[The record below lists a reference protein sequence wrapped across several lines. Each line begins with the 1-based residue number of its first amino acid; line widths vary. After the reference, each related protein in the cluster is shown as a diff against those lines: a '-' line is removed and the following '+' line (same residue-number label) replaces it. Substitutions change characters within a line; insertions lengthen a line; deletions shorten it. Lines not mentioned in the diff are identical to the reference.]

1 MTGSLPTAAV
11 LLGLLAVVPTLLQ
24 QRDTAM
30 LLANRKPPAPPYG
43 TIRTISLEHDAM
55 ARVAAMKDGG
65 QGQFSHSFDMYY
77 EAQLDGCDP
86 TAGKNF
92 VMISG
97 TNGASWQYWDII
109 SHFRKRGYCTL
120 NFDHRSHGRSEDA
133 PGELTAELLAED
145 AAAIIRHVFGKQ
157 PVHVLGWS
165 LGGAVG
171 YYLGIEHPDII
182 TSLTVSGMASCF
194 GRTISGGSC
203 DMSFDWLKWF
213 FSRDLIL
220 RLLGTQ
226 LQGVAAVTAIKM
238 HDNDANMRYFRQ
250 LSTGTMT
257 RTPVTWGRWNKT
269 YYHEE
274 IQRITAPVLLLAGGH
289 EHLIGFDKATLEEDA
304 RRIPR
309 AEPPQIFE
317 GFSHFLWLEEVEGVS
332 GLELGVRAMDAF
344 HAKIAA

>member
-1 MTGSLPTAAV
+1 MT
-11 LLGLLAVVPTLLQ
+11 
-24 QRDTAM
+24 
-30 LLANRKPPAPPYG
+30 
-43 TIRTISLEHDAM
+43 
-55 ARVAAMKDGG
+55 RVAAMQAGG
-65 QGQFSHSFDMYY
+65 RDQFSPSFDMYY

-97 TNGASWQYWDII
+97 LNGATWQYWDIV

-133 PGELTAELLAED
+133 PGELTAELLGED

-171 YYLGIEHPDII
+171 YYLGIHHPDLIA
-182 TSLTVSGMASCF
+182 SLKVSGMASCF
-194 GRTISGGSC
+194 HRTASDGSC
-203 DMSFDWLKWF
+203 DMSFDALKWF
-213 FSRDLIL
+213 FSRNLML
-220 RLLGTQ
+220 RLLGTR
-226 LQGVAAVTAIKM
+226 LQGVAAVAAIKM
-238 HDNDANMRYFRQ
+238 QDNAANMRYVGQ

-257 RTPVTWGRWNKT
+257 RTPATWGRWNKAH
-269 YYHEE
+269 YHEQ
-274 IQRITAPVLLLAGGH
+274 IKRITAPVLLLAGEH

-309 AEPPQIFE
+309 AEAPQIFA
-317 GFSHFLWLEEVEGVS
+317 GFSHFLWLEEVGGVS
-332 GLELGVRAMDAF
+332 GLQLGTSAMDSF
-344 HAKIAA
+344 HAKIAAA